1 MQQVIENPEQYPE
14 LSKSERRKYPRTVSD
29 TAATV
34 RTKFDVYEFQVANL
48 SVCGAMLTD
57 GPLLE
62 IGKRVQVTLHIPLY
76 PDIEV
81 TARIRRHGRSD
92 DGRPILG
99 LEFTHTS
106 DVTEDHI
113 QSALLSELERSQTDG
128 LIADLVD

>member
-1 MQQVIENPEQYPE
+1 M
-14 LSKSERRKYPRTVSD
+14 
-29 TAATV
+29 
-34 RTKFDVYEFQVANL
+34 
-48 SVCGAMLTD
+48 
-57 GPLLE
+57 E

-113 QSALLSELERSQTDG
+113 QSLMLVGHEPTWSSLASVLTGGSQVRVVTATAVGIDLAVARWDQVEPGSGELAWLLPPRLFEFMPPHEG
-128 LIADLVD
+128 